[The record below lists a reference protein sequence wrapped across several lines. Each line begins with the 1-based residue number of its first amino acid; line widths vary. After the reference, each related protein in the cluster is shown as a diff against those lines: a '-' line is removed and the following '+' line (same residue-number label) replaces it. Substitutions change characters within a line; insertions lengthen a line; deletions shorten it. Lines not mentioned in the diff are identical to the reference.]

1 MVGSGAEGVGV
12 RLTGG
17 RRSGRFSP
25 ASLAL
30 AAVVAASVGGCTTL
44 LSGPPNAIYDLS
56 APRQVAPSRG
66 GAQVLV
72 PQPTAVAALDTNR
85 IAARP
90 GPSEYAYIGGSVWSD
105 SLPKLVQAR
114 LVQYLQNSGRVKAA
128 AIPGQGLLIDYQLV
142 VDIRAF
148 ELTPTGVVADFAVRL
163 MDDRNGRVVRSR
175 VFRAEQPVA
184 SADAQTVV
192 QALDQAMIR
201 IFEEIGP
208 WAFAG

>member
-1 MVGSGAEGVGV
+1 MK
-12 RLTGG
+12 
-17 RRSGRFSP
+17 
-25 ASLAL
+25 LAL
-30 AAVVAASVGGCTTL
+30 AAVAAASLAACTTL
-44 LSGPPNAIYDLS
+44 LSGPPSAIYDLS
-56 APRQVAPSRG
+56 APRNAAPARG
-66 GAQVLV
+66 SAQVLV

-90 GPSEYAYIGGSVWSD
+90 SSSEYAYIGGSVWSD

-148 ELTPTGVVADFAVRL
+148 ELAPTGVVADFAVRL
-163 MDDRNGRVVRSR
+163 MDDRNGRVIRSR

-184 SADAQTVV
+184 SADARTVV
-192 QALDQAMIR
+192 QALDRALIQ
-201 IFEEIGP
+201 IFEKIGP
-208 WAFAG
+208 WAFG